1 MPSRPSEKNR
11 DVVQAYLAYL
21 QEMSRKISQR
31 TGMENVLYGKT
42 KASHHYYRAFGTQDA
57 QYLRGVD
64 NYLAKTS
71 DRQLF
76 LGNGLIVGCLQ
87 KKQTKK
93 YIAAPLIYCLAKVE
107 PDESGKSY
115 EYIPDLDAASLNYDL
130 ITLLFEQ
137 DDLDE
142 EDYDEFLDQSAGVDT
157 KKLDILEEIETKLQT
172 LIDREPGQVMTS
184 SLGNEVF
191 RTLKASIS
199 ELSAVEPATERFALD
214 GLQKKSMEAGLK
226 FYDHQFFYVANLPG
240 QLSTYTALRK
250 LIAEVT

>member
-1 MPSRPSEKNR
+1 MPSSPPEKSL

-42 KASHHYYRAFGTQDA
+42 KSSPHYYRALGTEDDP
-57 QYLRGVD
+57 YLRSVA
-64 NYLAKTS
+64 NHLAKAS

-76 LGNGLIVGCLQ
+76 LGNGLMVGCLW
-87 KKQTKK
+87 KNQTKK
-93 YIAAPLIYCLAKVE
+93 YIAAPFMYCLVKVE
-107 PDESGKSY
+107 PDEPGKSY
-115 EYIPDLDAASLNYDL
+115 EYIPEVDTASLNYDL
-130 ITLLFEQ
+130 ITLLLEQ
-137 DDLDE
+137 DPDE
-142 EDYDEFLDQSAGVDT
+142 EEYDEFLDQSAGIDT
-157 KKLDILEEIETKLQT
+157 KKLDVLGKIEIKLQT

-184 SLGNEVF
+184 SLGSGVF
-191 RTLKASIS
+191 QTLQTSIS
-199 ELSAVEPATERFALD
+199 ELSSVELGAGQFTLD
-214 GLQKKSMEAGLK
+214 SLQKKSMEVGLK

>member
-1 MPSRPSEKNR
+1 MPSSPPEKSL

-31 TGMENVLYGKT
+31 TGMENVLYGKA
-42 KASHHYYRAFGTQDA
+42 KSSPHYYRALGTEDA
-57 QYLRGVD
+57 QYLRSVD
-64 NYLAKTS
+64 NHLTKTS

-76 LGNGLIVGCLQ
+76 LGNGLMAGCLR

-93 YIAAPLIYCLAKVE
+93 YIAAPLMYCLAKVE
-107 PDESGKSY
+107 LDETGKSY
-115 EYIPDLDAASLNYDL
+115 EYIPEVDAASLNYDL
-130 ITLLFEQ
+130 ITLLLEQ
-137 DDLDE
+137 DLDE
-142 EDYDEFLDQSAGVDT
+142 EERDEFLDQSGGVDT
-157 KKLDILEEIETKLQT
+157 NKLDVLGEIETKLQT

-184 SLGNEVF
+184 SLGAGVF
-191 RTLKASIS
+191 QTLKASIS
-199 ELSAVEPATERFALD
+199 ELSSVEPATEQFTLD
-214 GLQKKSMEAGLK
+214 SLQKKSMELGLK